1 MTLHHFIRLVAG
13 ILTASLAAIPLNAQA
28 ASHQLA
34 SGGKTKYVIVVDPQA
49 TTSEQHAAQELAS
62 FLQQVTGAEF
72 PLVTTSETPK
82 GPALIV
88 GPGRVASQIAPQL
101 KWESLKPDG
110 IAIESVGDRIV
121 LLGDRPRGTLYAVY
135 SFLEDAIGCRW
146 WTSQASTIPN
156 KPSLTVSEQHVRH
169 VPPLEYRE
177 VFWFDSFDGDWA
189 ARNKSNGNTER
200 LDEKHGGKIRYGGS
214 FFVHT
219 FATLVPPEE
228 FFKSHPEYFS
238 EVDGKRLDGY
248 AQVCVTN
255 EEVKKLITTRVLE
268 HLRADPTAQII
279 SVSQNDCDNH
289 CLCANC
295 RKLEE
300 EEGSPA
306 GPLLHL
312 VNYVAA
318 EVAKEFPNVA
328 VDTLAYQ
335 YTRKAPRH
343 VKPLPNVIIRL
354 CSIECD
360 FAQPLTAPS
369 NQKFADDIRDWSKI
383 CQRLY
388 IWDYTTNFSHYIQ
401 PHPNLQVLG
410 PNIRFFVDHGVRG
423 IFEQGGYTSPGA
435 EFAELKA
442 WVLAKLL
449 WNPQLDDQALIT
461 EFVQGY
467 YGAAAGPMAQYIQ
480 LIHDEAA
487 AKKTYLTCFSPS
499 SAEFLNLSMLA
510 KAETLLD
517 QAESAVKDD
526 PVLLQRVQV
535 ARLPLRYTWAVRW
548 YEFQDQAAREKTP
561 WPGPADYTQNCQTFL
576 DVARAYGV
584 THISEGGP
592 LSNFEKR
599 TVSMGRTTSPPPPG
613 CEGLP
618 REQWIDLQDATFS
631 LASEG
636 TWATLE
642 KDELASDKTAA
653 RMPGNHH
660 QWAVQ
665 QPLLGKPLSPDAT
678 YDVFA
683 AIRVEKSG
691 DNGSA
696 FSAGIYDMKNR
707 IDLGQVSTACNAVVD
722 DQYHVYKLGSAK
734 LHGEIYLWAAPAGN
748 ADQVKSVWVDRFW
761 LVKR

>member
-1 MTLHHFIRLVAG
+1 MTRYANRLAAG
-13 ILTASLAAIPLNAQA
+13 IFTALLAIIPLTAQA

-34 SGGKTKYVIVVDPQA
+34 SGGKTKYVIIVDPQA
-49 TTSEQHAAQELAS
+49 TASEQHAAKELAS

-72 PLVTTSETPK
+72 PLVTTTESPK

-88 GPGRVASQIAPQL
+88 GPGRVASQVAPQL
-101 KWESLKPDG
+101 KWEALKPDG

-121 LLGDRPRGTLYAVY
+121 LMGDRPRGTLYAVY
-135 SFLEDAIGCRW
+135 TFLEDVVGCRW

-156 KPSLTVSEQHVRH
+156 KPNLSVSEQHVRH

-219 FATLVPPEE
+219 FAALIPPEE

-255 EEVKKLITTRVLE
+255 EEVKQLITARVLA
-268 HLRADPTAQII
+268 HLRTDPTAQII

-295 RKLEE
+295 RKLED

-360 FAQPLTAPS
+360 FSQPLTAPS
-369 NQKFADDIRDWSKI
+369 NQKFADDIRDWSNI

-401 PHPNLQVLG
+401 PHPNLRVLG

-442 WVLAKLL
+442 GLL
-449 WNPQLDDQALIT
+449 RRGSRSDGEVHSVDSRRSGSEENLSDLLQPLIGRVPEPVDVNEGRDAAGRSRGRRQWRSGT
-461 EFVQGY
+461 LTARASCEI
-467 YGAAAGPMAQYIQ
+467 AAALYVGRSLVRVPGSGGARKVSLARPSRLHTELPDVPGCGQGLRSDPHFRRRSTGEFRKAHREHGPHQFATP
-480 LIHDEAA
+480 AG
-487 AKKTYLTCFSPS
+487 
-499 SAEFLNLSMLA
+499 
-510 KAETLLD
+510 
-517 QAESAVKDD
+517 
-526 PVLLQRVQV
+526 
-535 ARLPLRYTWAVRW
+535 LRNV
-548 YEFQDQAAREKTP
+548 AAR
-561 WPGPADYTQNCQTFL
+561 AMD
-576 DVARAYGV
+576 
-584 THISEGGP
+584 
-592 LSNFEKR
+592 
-599 TVSMGRTTSPPPPG
+599 
-613 CEGLP
+613 
-618 REQWIDLQDATFS
+618 
-631 LASEG
+631 
-636 TWATLE
+636 
-642 KDELASDKTAA
+642 
-653 RMPGNHH
+653 
-660 QWAVQ
+660 
-665 QPLLGKPLSPDAT
+665 
-678 YDVFA
+678 
-683 AIRVEKSG
+683 
-691 DNGSA
+691 
-696 FSAGIYDMKNR
+696 
-707 IDLGQVSTACNAVVD
+707 
-722 DQYHVYKLGSAK
+722 
-734 LHGEIYLWAAPAGN
+734 
-748 ADQVKSVWVDRFW
+748 
-761 LVKR
+761 